1 MELHLAGYIVRR
13 GGPAVVSHDYFGDV
27 TIFQISIAKTNKFGL
42 LGIKLLVI
50 HVRWFTD
57 SQGRWECSIRDGV
70 PPPAGP
76 GTSSSPDWLF
86 WGLPASR
93 GLFIIDLKAKRV
105 PLYSPAQPERVER
118 LQPAEERHP
127 GG

>member
-27 TIFQISIAKTNKFGL
+27 TIFQISIAKANKFGL

-70 PPPAGP
+70 PPLPARNFQFSGLAVLGPSCFP
-76 GTSSSPDWLF
+76 GTL
-86 WGLPASR
+86 
-93 GLFIIDLKAKRV
+93 
-105 PLYSPAQPERVER
+105 
-118 LQPAEERHP
+118 HH
-127 GG
+127 